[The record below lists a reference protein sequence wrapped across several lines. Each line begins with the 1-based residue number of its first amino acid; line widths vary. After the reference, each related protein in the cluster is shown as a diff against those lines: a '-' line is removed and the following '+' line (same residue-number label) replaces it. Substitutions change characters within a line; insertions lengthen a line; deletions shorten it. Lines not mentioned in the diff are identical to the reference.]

1 MTGIKRPETQ
11 YVMSGDV
18 SIAFQVFGTGQQDL
32 LYVPGIISHLETN
45 WDEPHSAQFL
55 LELGQHFRVII
66 LDKRGQGMSDRI
78 EGVTT
83 LEERID
89 DLRAVMQAANS
100 QRASIFALSE
110 GGPVSI
116 LFAATYP
123 QKVER
128 LILFGAMAKFWGS
141 DDYPHMAH
149 IKHMDKAIEN
159 VVTHWGKGL
168 FASKAGPLGGFNTET
183 QALFAKAE
191 RMASSPSGV
200 KKFMAANSLI
210 DVRPILADVKQRTL
224 VIQRRHDQLVRR
236 GNGRYFADHIANATY
251 LELPTS
257 SHMPQFEDVDVVIDA
272 IVQFAQVSA
281 SSETL
286 AMDRKLSTALFTDI
300 VNSTQK
306 LLKMGD
312 QDWRSMLDKH
322 DAIVNPLV
330 ASYKGRV
337 VKNTGDGILALF
349 DGPVRALQCALKLV
363 EELEK
368 INLPIR
374 AGLHV
379 GEVVSRGEDITGIA
393 VNIAAR
399 VMDQANSGEVL
410 MTRTLKD
417 LTGGSQMV
425 FESAGEYELKGL
437 SENFE
442 LFRSVGLA
450 TH

>member
-1 MTGIKRPETQ
+1 
-11 YVMSGDV
+11 
-18 SIAFQVFGTGQQDL
+18 
-32 LYVPGIISHLETN
+32 
-45 WDEPHSAQFL
+45 
-55 LELGQHFRVII
+55 
-66 LDKRGQGMSDRI
+66 
-78 EGVTT
+78 
-83 LEERID
+83 
-89 DLRAVMQAANS
+89 
-100 QRASIFALSE
+100 
-110 GGPVSI
+110 
-116 LFAATYP
+116 
-123 QKVER
+123 
-128 LILFGAMAKFWGS
+128 
-141 DDYPHMAH
+141 
-149 IKHMDKAIEN
+149 
-159 VVTHWGKGL
+159 
-168 FASKAGPLGGFNTET
+168 
-183 QALFAKAE
+183 
-191 RMASSPSGV
+191 
-200 KKFMAANSLI
+200 
-210 DVRPILADVKQRTL
+210 
-224 VIQRRHDQLVRR
+224 LVRR
-236 GNGRYFADHIANATY
+236 GNGRYFADHIENATY

-330 ASYKGRV
+330 TSYKGRV

-399 VMDQANSGEVL
+399 VMDQSNAGEVL

-437 SENFE
+437 NENFE

-450 TH
+450 NH